1 MSGIRAKDTRPEM
14 MVRRLLHRSGFRFR
28 LHAEELPG
36 KPDLV
41 LPRWRAVVQIHGCFW
56 HRHNCHLFRLPATDA
71 ERWEKK
77 LATNRRRDAAVAA
90 QLEHLGWRQLD
101 VWECALKGRTR
112 LAEPILVE
120 ALETWLR
127 SNDRSGEITGVEPMK
142 SSPIGPVAAR
152 EFHPA

>member
-14 MVRRLLHRSGFRFR
+14 IVRRHLHRAGFRYR
-28 LHAEELPG
+28 LHVAELPG

-77 LATNRRRDAAVAA
+77 LEANRRRDAAVAA
-90 QLEHLGWRQLD
+90 KLEHLGWRQLD

-112 LAEPILVE
+112 LAEPCLVE

-127 SNDRSGEITGVEPMK
+127 SNDRSGEITGVEPIK
-142 SSPIGPVAAR
+142 SSPIGLVAAR
-152 EFHPA
+152 EFHSA